1 MKSSLLVS
9 LLLASSILMV
19 GFTHPTAKE
28 TAARPEVVGA
38 FPAPPT
44 GAGPGLLA
52 AFYVNQNEPH
62 VTRFAPSSS
71 PAGNSFY
78 VAYDAAQQAIYIP
91 TAAGV
96 TDIMGASSNKL
107 TAHFPTIPGGRVA
120 EVVPQYKLVLVLSGK
135 ELAAYSTTG
144 AHKMLFHASVGGNAL
159 VVSPGGK
166 SVYVGGNMDSSLAE
180 VQLPTGTVIHRYPIQ
195 QSGDLIWARDQI
207 FSADI
212 KTGVMSI
219 LEVKTGRVVNIA
231 TPEVDPA
238 FNYANIPAAT
248 AGFMQLAVSPNQ
260 AVVYAAGF
268 SGHILKFSAIHD
280 TYLGEIAVKSSA
292 SQPSKLSGIAVL
304 PGGKQAFV
312 TVENQ
317 KESVIVNLMNG
328 TISKTF
334 SQLMSNRWTVLP
346 S

>member
-1 MKSSLLVS
+1 MKHLRLVS
-9 LLLASSILMV
+9 VLLGTSILMM
-19 GFTHPTAKE
+19 GFAYPTAKDSVS
-28 TAARPEVVGA
+28 RPEVVGA
-38 FPAPPT
+38 FSAPPT

-52 AFYVNQNEPH
+52 AWSVNQKEGY
-62 VTRFAPSSS
+62 TARFASSSS

-91 TAAGV
+91 TVAGV
-96 TDIMGASSNKL
+96 TDIMSASSNKV
-107 TAHFPTIPGGRVA
+107 TAHFNTIPGGRVA

-135 ELAAYSTTG
+135 ELAAYSTIG
-144 AHKMLFHASVGGNAL
+144 AHRMLFHTNVGGNAM

-166 SVYVGGNMDSSLAE
+166 TVYVGGNMDLSLTE
-180 VQLPTGTVIHRYPIQ
+180 VQLPTGAVIHRYPIA
-195 QSGDLIWARDQI
+195 QSGDLIWARNQI

-219 LEVKTGRVVNIA
+219 LEVKTGRVVHVA

-238 FNYANIPAAT
+238 FSYTNIPGAT

-280 TYLGEIAVKSSA
+280 TYLGEIPVKASA
-292 SQPSKLSGIAVL
+292 NQPNKLSGIAVL
-304 PGGKQAFV
+304 PGGNQALV

-317 KESVIVNLMNG
+317 KESVVINLMDG

-334 SQLMSNRWTVLP
+334 KQFMSNRWIVLP